1 MARRRPASEPTPGS
15 LADSSVDADPESV
28 ARAILLRRLTA
39 APRTH
44 AELRDD
50 LHHRGVPDEIADRV
64 LRRFIEVGLIDDQAY
79 AQMWVQS
86 RHRSRGASTRLIG
99 QELRRKGI
107 DDEVVEH
114 ALAEV
119 TPELERDRARA
130 LVDAKLPS
138 TARLEP
144 AARTRRLVGM
154 LTRRG
159 YSPSVAF
166 GVVREALGDEADPL
180 ESA

>member
-1 MARRRPASEPTPGS
+1 MARRRAASEPTPGS

-44 AELRDD
+44 AELRAD
-50 LHHRGVPDEIADRV
+50 LCDRGVPEDVADRV
-64 LRRFIEVGLIDDQAY
+64 LTRFTEVGLIDDRAY
-79 AQMWVQS
+79 AHLWVQS
-86 RHRSRGASTRLIG
+86 RHRSRGASARLIQ

-107 DDEVVEH
+107 DDDIASE
-114 ALAEV
+114 ALGELTAEQ
-119 TPELERDRARA
+119 ERVRARE
-130 LVDAKLPS
+130 LVDARLAS

-144 AARTRRLVGM
+144 GARTRRLVGM

-159 YSPSVAF
+159 YSPSLAF
-166 GVVREALGDEADPL
+166 GVVREALGDEPEPL